1 MDTNRSEVE
10 EIFGA
15 GLLRPSNITQIIPYC
30 LETLPMTYHDD
41 TYAAN
46 GPTTPSELRER
57 PISFRDICNFP
68 EILYK
73 LIVNH

>member
-10 EIFGA
+10 KILGT
-15 GLLRPSNITQIIPYC
+15 GLLRPFNITQIIPYC
-30 LETLPMTYHDD
+30 LETLPMTYYYDN
-41 TYAAN
+41 YAAN

-57 PISFRDICNFP
+57 SISFGDIGNFP
-68 EILYK
+68 EIPYK